1 MLQVWKKPTKRR
13 ENQVNMANNR
23 QSAHQLDYMEED
35 GEDEAD
41 SVAEMQGEAQNDD
54 TQDGNLDEY
63 DMVGLLN

>member
-54 TQDGNLDEY
+54 TQDVNLDEY